1 MSDFEHA
8 LAKDG
13 HITDVYVAK
22 PESQA
27 LATVVVLQEI
37 FGITDHIKDICNQY
51 ASNGY
56 LVAAP
61 ALYDRI
67 RKNIVLDYSSF
78 LEGKDYKMQLNDEQT
93 LMDIEAAVAL
103 AEKDSKVG
111 VVGFCFGGALAYLAS
126 TRINLNCTVSYY
138 GGGIAEKYINQK
150 PLCPI
155 MYHFGE
161 DDFAIPM
168 ESVDSI
174 KENYPE
180 AIIHTYPDAGH
191 GFNCEMRNDYH
202 ELSAKTALDRT
213 LTFINDCSA
222 DAE

>member
-13 HITDVYVAK
+13 HIIDVYVAK

-27 LATVVVLQEI
+27 IATVVILQEI

-51 ASNGY
+51 AENGY
-56 LVAAP
+56 LAVAP

-78 LEGKDYKMQLNDEQT
+78 VEGKDYKMQLNDEQA
-93 LMDIEAAVAL
+93 LMDIEATIAL
-103 AEKDSKVG
+103 SEKNSKIA
-111 VVGFCFGGALAYLAS
+111 VVGFCFGGALAYLTS
-126 TRINLNCTVSYY
+126 TRLNLNCAVSYY

-155 MYHFGE
+155 MYHFGAL
-161 DDFAIPM
+161 DTAIPLS
-168 ESVDSI
+168 EVAAI
-174 KENYPE
+174 KSSHPE
-180 AIIHTYPDAGH
+180 GVFHIYEDAGH
-191 GFNCEMRNDYH
+191 GFNCNFRKDYH
-202 ELSAKTALDRT
+202 EESAKIASERT
-213 LTFINDCSA
+213 LDFLKLHL
-222 DAE
+222 

>member
-67 RKNIVLDYSSF
+67 LKNILLDYIIF
-78 LEGKDYKMQLNDEQT
+78 VEGKDYKIQLN
-93 LMDIEAAVAL
+93 
-103 AEKDSKVG
+103 G
-111 VVGFCFGGALAYLAS
+111 
-126 TRINLNCTVSYY
+126 
-138 GGGIAEKYINQK
+138 
-150 PLCPI
+150 
-155 MYHFGE
+155 
-161 DDFAIPM
+161 
-168 ESVDSI
+168 
-174 KENYPE
+174 
-180 AIIHTYPDAGH
+180 
-191 GFNCEMRNDYH
+191 
-202 ELSAKTALDRT
+202 
-213 LTFINDCSA
+213 FINNFQKNKKKP
-222 DAE
+222 